1 MRMSLRSMPFLHVI
15 ALAAVVALCQGQALC
30 GTPLRG
36 EPPRA
41 PDDPII
47 ARDETPVTWCET
59 MSEGIEEATKKDRPI
74 VLVFP
79 EAAANRHEW
88 FDDYYARAFV
98 KGSDVVCVRML
109 PPQMPNI
116 PANATPQQ
124 RQLYADA
131 FNKLQKEYADLIRK
145 YNVSMVPTIVFLSPD
160 GDTVLRSYTR
170 VMEGT
175 VVNYFRALQSDFENY
190 KKTREAFHKFLQ
202 GQKLPAMIK
211 GELPAAKPPA
221 SGPGEFG
228 PAIAWHETMAG
239 ALAEAAKADKPIML
253 VLGGGDAERFEWFYG
268 VNGRKTVRES
278 GVIAARVLAPTDVY
292 VPRDAP
298 PAVIDAYRKL
308 KEQLVKDYRDL
319 LQKYNVGSLPTV
331 IFLSPDGEQP
341 FATHTRVMESKV
353 IEYFKVLPGDF
364 ENFKKLRKAM
374 GQDKGAKK

>member
-1 MRMSLRSMPFLHVI
+1 MRMSLRSTLSFHAI
-15 ALAAVVALCQGQALC
+15 ALAAVVALCQGVALC
-30 GTPLRG
+30 GTPLRV

-59 MSEGIEEATKKDRPI
+59 MSDGIAEATKKDRPI

-98 KGSDVVCVRML
+98 KGSDVVCVRL
-109 PPQMPNI
+109 LAPQAPNI
-116 PANATPQQ
+116 PASATPQQ

-145 YNVSMVPTIVFLSPD
+145 YNVSMLPTIVFLSPD
-160 GDTVLRSYTR
+160 GETVLRSYTR

-175 VVNYFRALQSDFENY
+175 VINYFRALQSDFENY
-190 KKTREAFHKFLQ
+190 KKSREAFHNYLK
-202 GQKLPAMIK
+202 GQK
-211 GELPAAKPPA
+211 LPAAKPPA

-228 PAIAWHETMAG
+228 PAITWHETMAG
-239 ALAEAAKADKPIML
+239 ALAEAARVDKPIML
-253 VLGGGDAERFEWFYG
+253 VLAGGDAERFEWFYG

-278 GVIAARVLAPTDVY
+278 GVVAARVLAPTDIY

-331 IFLSPDGEQP
+331 LFLSPDGEQV

-353 IEYFKVLPGDF
+353 IDYFKVLPGDF

-374 GQDKGAKK
+374 GQDKSGKK